1 MPPAA
6 SIRVTIRR
14 GVFPYVEVHH
24 VVTLFLDYGE
34 SQTEEG
40 SANNGLFL
48 LSNPSPSF
56 GDAHPALS
64 APGAKPHSGTRPS
77 NRLLVR
83 AVGGWDLSEGDVAC
97 TREALQ

>member
-24 VVTLFLDYGE
+24 VVGVFLDHGE

-48 LSNPSPSF
+48 LSNPSPSV
-56 GDAHPALS
+56 GDAHRALS
-64 APGAKPHSGTRPS
+64 APGAKPHSGTRPNS
-77 NRLLVR
+77 LLVR
-83 AVGGWDLSEGDVAC
+83 AVGGRDLSEGYVAG
-97 TREALQ
+97 TREALR